1 MKFKVEFPDF
11 HGSFNLDEFM
21 DWIHTVERVFNCHEV
36 PDSRK
41 VKLVAVRLKGRAS
54 AWWEQMQVQ
63 RVGRGKGK
71 VQTWTKMS

>member
-11 HGSFNLDEFM
+11 HGSLILDEFM

-54 AWWEQMQVQ
+54 ALWE
-63 RVGRGKGK
+63 
-71 VQTWTKMS
+71 